1 MKRQRLSTKQRVECF
16 ESAGGICHLC
26 GGKINV
32 GERWEVS
39 HDTPLELGGEDTP
52 ANRAPAHAKCH
63 RAHTAA
69 VDLPNIA
76 RAKRREARH
85 IGARAPSS
93 GPIPGS
99 RGSGIRKPMNGPAY
113 KSENW

>member
-1 MKRQRLSTKQRVECF
+1 VKRVRLSTRQRVECF
-16 ESAGGICHLC
+16 EASGGVCHLC
-26 GGKINV
+26 GGKIIV
-32 GERWEVS
+32 GEKWEVS

-52 ANRAPAHAKCH
+52 ENRKPAHYRCH

-76 RAKRREARH
+76 KAKRREARH

-93 GPIPGS
+93 RPIPGS
-99 RGSGIRKPMNGPAY
+99 RASGIKKRMDGTVERR
-113 KSENW
+113 ST